1 MEERW
6 KELIINEVFLCI
18 DATSF
23 FEAIEQDDL
32 CSKKSR

>member
-6 KELIINEVFLCI
+6 KELIINEVFFCALMQQL
-18 DATSF
+18 F

-32 CSKKSR
+32 CSKKS